1 MTSNTEFE
9 YDLGVVGLGY
19 VGLPLAVESSNQGL
33 KVIGYDINPERV
45 EMINNGISPIEDILN
60 DELSNAL
67 NNFHSTLDSELL
79 SKCQNIVISV
89 PTPLTDYQPDLSFV
103 INAAKTVGENL
114 VKNQVIILESTTY
127 PGTTIEVLIPNLE
140 NTSKLKAGED
150 FFVGYSPERIDPG
163 NKVWKFKNT
172 PKVVSGINDIST
184 EKIQSFYESIIDN
197 TVLVKGTKE
206 AEMVKLLEN
215 TYRHVNI
222 ALINE
227 LAMLC
232 KMLDIDIWEVVNA
245 AKTKPFGFESF
256 KPGPGVGGHCIP
268 VDPEYLSFK
277 TRQIG
282 KPVRFV
288 ELAQEINN
296 SMPAYV
302 VGQISEILNKNGK
315 ILNNSK
321 ILLMGVAYKN
331 DISDMRE
338 SPAIDITELLL
349 EKKVDVS
356 YFDPFVKE
364 FSVFGKEI
372 NKEDEINSFDN
383 YDMLLVLTPHSNFS
397 DIDFSKIKTIIF
409 SIKGFFGPLSNTKR
423 VKTRIL
429 YPYTSSFPN
438 EDSGS
443 VEY

>member
-1 MTSNTEFE
+1 MVKHPKEYLRILMTTNSEFE

-19 VGLPLAVESSNQGL
+19 VGLPLAVEASIQGL
-33 KVIGYDINPERV
+33 SVIGYDINSERV
-45 EMINNGISPIEDILN
+45 EMINNGISPIEDISN

-67 NNFHSTLDSELL
+67 EKFFSTLDGKLL

-89 PTPLTDYQPDLSFV
+89 PTPLTDYQPDLSYV
-103 INAAKTVGENL
+103 ISAAKTVGNNL
-114 VKNQVIILESTTY
+114 VKNQVVILESTTY

-140 NTSKLKAGED
+140 STSKLKAGED

-172 PKVVSGINDIST
+172 PKVISGINDIST
-184 EKIQSFYESIIDN
+184 DKIQSFYESIIET

-315 ILNNSK
+315 LLNNSK
-321 ILLMGVAYKN
+321 ILLMGVAYKK

-338 SPAIDITELLL
+338 SPAIDVTELLL

-397 DIDFSKIKTIIF
+397 DIDFSKLKTIIF
-409 SIKGFFGPLSNTKR
+409 DTTGSDFIQSTE
-423 VKTRIL
+423 RI
-429 YPYTSSFPN
+429 
-438 EDSGS
+438 
-443 VEY
+443 

>member
-1 MTSNTEFE
+1 MTTNSEFE

-19 VGLPLAVESSNQGL
+19 VGLPLAVEASIQGL
-33 KVIGYDINPERV
+33 SVIGYDINSERV
-45 EMINNGISPIEDILN
+45 EMINNGISPIEDISN

-67 NNFHSTLDSELL
+67 EKFFSTLDSKLL

-89 PTPLTDYQPDLSFV
+89 PTPLTDYQPDLSYV
-103 INAAKTVGENL
+103 ISAAKTVGNNL
-114 VKNQVIILESTTY
+114 VKNQVVILESTTY

-140 NTSKLKAGED
+140 STSKLKAGED

-172 PKVVSGINDIST
+172 PKVISGINDIST
-184 EKIQSFYESIIDN
+184 DKIQSFYESIIET

-331 DISDMRE
+331 DI
-338 SPAIDITELLL
+338 
-349 EKKVDVS
+349 K
-356 YFDPFVKE
+356 
-364 FSVFGKEI
+364 
-372 NKEDEINSFDN
+372 
-383 YDMLLVLTPHSNFS
+383 
-397 DIDFSKIKTIIF
+397 
-409 SIKGFFGPLSNTKR
+409 
-423 VKTRIL
+423 
-429 YPYTSSFPN
+429 
-438 EDSGS
+438 
-443 VEY
+443 

>member
-1 MTSNTEFE
+1 MASNTEFE

-19 VGLPLAVESSNQGL
+19 VGLPLAVESSKQGL

-45 EMINNGISPIEDILN
+45 EMVNNGISPIEDILN

-103 INAAKTVGENL
+103 ISAAKTVGENL

-150 FFVGYSPERIDPG
+150 FYVGYSPERIDPG
-163 NKVWKFKNT
+163 NKVWKFRNT

-184 EKIQSFYESIIDN
+184 EKIQSFYESIIEN
-197 TVLVKGTKE
+197 IVLVKGTKE

-277 TRQIG
+277 TRQVG

-372 NKEDEINSFDN
+372 NKEDEINSFNN
-383 YDMLLVLTPHSNFS
+383 YDMLLVLTPHSTFS
-397 DIDFSKIKTIIF
+397 DIDFTKIKTIIF
-409 SIKGFFGPLSNTKR
+409 DT
-423 VKTRIL
+423 T
-429 YPYTSSFPN
+429 
-438 EDSGS
+438 GS
-443 VEY
+443 DFIQSTERL

>member
-1 MTSNTEFE
+1 MVSNTEFK

-19 VGLPLAVESSNQGL
+19 VGLPLAVEAASSSL
-33 KVIGYDINPERV
+33 KVIGFDINSERV
-45 EMINNGISPIEDILN
+45 EMINNGHSPIEDISN
-60 DELSNAL
+60 EELSQSL
-67 NNFHSTLDSELL
+67 QNFHSTIDSKDL
-79 SKCQNIVISV
+79 SQCRNIVISV
-89 PTPLTDYQPDLSFV
+89 PTPLTDYQPDLSYV

-114 VKNQVIILESTTY
+114 VKNQVVILESTTY
-127 PGTTIEVLIPNLE
+127 PGTTVEVLIPNLE
-140 NTSKLKAGED
+140 KMSGLKAGED

-163 NKVWKFKNT
+163 NEVWKFKNT
-172 PKVVSGINDIST
+172 PKVISGINNVST
-184 EKIQSFYESIIDN
+184 EKIQSFYESIIDE

-227 LAMLC
+227 LAILC

-296 SMPAYV
+296 SMPLYV
-302 VGQISEILNKNGK
+302 VNQVNEILNKNK
-315 ILNNSK
+315 IILNSSK
-321 ILLMGVAYKN
+321 ILLMGVAYKK

-338 SPAIDITELLL
+338 SPAIDIAELLL
-349 EKKVDVS
+349 DKDVDISYYDPYVEEFKVS
-356 YFDPFVKE
+356 
-364 FSVFGKEI
+364 GHII
-372 NKEDEINSFDN
+372 NREVNTNLFED
-383 YDMLLVLTPHSNFS
+383 YDMLLVLTPHSNFAQL
-397 DIDFSKIKTIIF
+397 DFNNLKTIIF
-409 SIKGFFGPLSNTKR
+409 DTTGSDFINSTE
-423 VKTRIL
+423 RI
-429 YPYTSSFPN
+429 
-438 EDSGS
+438 
-443 VEY
+443 

>member
-1 MTSNTEFE
+1 MVKPPIGYLTILMKNNTEFE

-19 VGLPLAVESSNQGL
+19 VGLPLAVESSKQGL
-33 KVIGYDINPERV
+33 KVIGYDINSERV
-45 EMINNGISPIEDILN
+45 EMINNGISPIEDISN

-67 NNFHSTLDSELL
+67 NNFQSTSESELL

-184 EKIQSFYESIIDN
+184 EKIQSFYESIIEN
-197 TVLVKGTKE
+197 IVLVKGTKE

-321 ILLMGVAYKN
+321 ILLMGVAYKK

-364 FSVFGKEI
+364 FSVFGKAI

-397 DIDFSKIKTIIF
+397 EIDFSKIKTIIF
-409 SIKGFFGPLSNTKR
+409 DT
-423 VKTRIL
+423 T
-429 YPYTSSFPN
+429 
-438 EDSGS
+438 GS
-443 VEY
+443 DFIQSTERL

>member
-1 MTSNTEFE
+1 MVSNTEFK

-19 VGLPLAVESSNQGL
+19 VGLPLAVEAATSSL
-33 KVIGYDINPERV
+33 KVLGFDINSERV
-45 EMINNGISPIEDILN
+45 EMINNGHSPIEDISN
-60 DELSNAL
+60 EELSQSL
-67 NNFHSTLDSELL
+67 KNFHSTTESKEL
-79 SKCQNIVISV
+79 SQCRNIVISV
-89 PTPLTDYQPDLSFV
+89 PTPLTDYQPDLSYV

-114 VKNQVIILESTTY
+114 VKNQVVILESTTY
-127 PGTTIEVLIPNLE
+127 PGTTVEVLIPNLE
-140 NTSKLKAGED
+140 KMSGLKAGED

-163 NKVWKFKNT
+163 NEVWKFKNT
-172 PKVVSGINDIST
+172 PKVISGINNVST
-184 EKIQSFYESIIDN
+184 EKIQSFYESIIDE

-296 SMPAYV
+296 SMPLYV
-302 VGQISEILNKNGK
+302 VNQVNEILNKNK
-315 ILNNSK
+315 IILNSSK
-321 ILLMGVAYKN
+321 ILLMGVAYKK

-338 SPAIDITELLL
+338 SPAIDIAELLL
-349 EKKVDVS
+349 DKEVDISYYDPYVEEFKVSGHIIDREV
-356 YFDPFVKE
+356 DT
-364 FSVFGKEI
+364 
-372 NKEDEINSFDN
+372 NSFED
-383 YDMLLVLTPHSNFS
+383 YDMLLVLTPHSNFAQL
-397 DIDFSKIKTIIF
+397 DFNNLKTIIF
-409 SIKGFFGPLSNTKR
+409 DTTGSDFIKSTE
-423 VKTRIL
+423 RI
-429 YPYTSSFPN
+429 
-438 EDSGS
+438 
-443 VEY
+443 

>member
-1 MTSNTEFE
+1 MVIHLREFLRILMVIDTQFK

-19 VGLPLAVESSNQGL
+19 VGLPLAVEAAISSLN
-33 KVIGYDINPERV
+33 VIGFDINSERV
-45 EMINNGISPIEDILN
+45 EMINNGHSPIEDISN
-60 DELSNAL
+60 EELSQSL
-67 NNFHSTLDSELL
+67 QNFHSTTESKELSE
-79 SKCQNIVISV
+79 CRNIVISV
-89 PTPLTDYQPDLSFV
+89 PTPLTDYQPDLSYV
-103 INAAKTVGENL
+103 VNAAKTVGENL
-114 VKNQVIILESTTY
+114 VKNQVVILESTTY

-140 NTSKLKAGED
+140 KMSGLKAGED
-150 FFVGYSPERIDPG
+150 FYVGYSPERIDPG
-163 NKVWKFKNT
+163 NEVWKFKNT
-172 PKVVSGINDIST
+172 PKVISGINNVST
-184 EKIQSFYESIIDN
+184 EKIRSFYELIIDE

-227 LAMLC
+227 LAILC

-296 SMPAYV
+296 SMPLYV
-302 VGQISEILNKNGK
+302 VNQVNEILNKNK
-315 ILNNSK
+315 IILNSSK
-321 ILLMGVAYKN
+321 ILLMGVAYKK

-338 SPAIDITELLL
+338 SPAIDIAELLL
-349 EKKVDVS
+349 DKDVDISYYDPYVEEFKVS
-356 YFDPFVKE
+356 
-364 FSVFGKEI
+364 GHTI
-372 NKEDEINSFDN
+372 NREVNTNSFED
-383 YDMLLVLTPHSNFS
+383 YDMLLVLTPHSNFAQL
-397 DIDFSKIKTIIF
+397 DFDNLKNIIF
-409 SIKGFFGPLSNTKR
+409 DTTGSDFINSTE
-423 VKTRIL
+423 RI
-429 YPYTSSFPN
+429 
-438 EDSGS
+438 
-443 VEY
+443 

>member
-1 MTSNTEFE
+1 MISNTEFE

-19 VGLPLAVESSNQGL
+19 VGLPLAVEASKQGL

-45 EMINNGISPIEDILN
+45 EMVNNGISPIEDISN
-60 DELSNAL
+60 DELSYSL
-67 NNFHSTLDSELL
+67 NNFHSTLDSKLL
-79 SKCQNIVISV
+79 SKCKNIVISV

-163 NKVWKFKNT
+163 NKVWKFRNT
-172 PKVVSGINDIST
+172 PKVISGINEIST
-184 EKIQSFYESIIDN
+184 EKIQSFYKSIIEN

-321 ILLMGVAYKN
+321 ILLMGVAYKK

-364 FSVFGKEI
+364 FSVLGKAI
-372 NKEDEINSFDN
+372 NKENEINSFDN

-397 DIDFSKIKTIIF
+397 DIDFSKIKTTIF
-409 SIKGFFGPLSNTKR
+409 DT
-423 VKTRIL
+423 T
-429 YPYTSSFPN
+429 
-438 EDSGS
+438 GS
-443 VEY
+443 DFIQSTERL

>member
-1 MTSNTEFE
+1 MVNNTEFI

-19 VGLPLAVESSNQGL
+19 VGLPLAVEASNCGL
-33 KVIGYDINPERV
+33 KVLGYDINPERV
-45 EMINNGISPIEDILN
+45 QLISDGNSPIEDISNEELSKSQQN
-60 DELSNAL
+60 FHATTESKELSNC
-67 NNFHSTLDSELL
+67 
-79 SKCQNIVISV
+79 KNIVISV
-89 PTPLTDYQPDLSFV
+89 PTPLTDYQPDLSYV

-114 VKNQVIILESTTY
+114 VKNQVVILESTTY

-140 NTSKLKAGED
+140 NISGMKAGDD

-163 NKVWKFKNT
+163 NEVWKFKNT
-172 PKVVSGINDIST
+172 PKVISGINDIST
-184 EKIQSFYESIIDN
+184 QKIQSFYESIIDE
-197 TVLVKGTKE
+197 TVMVKGTKE

-296 SMPAYV
+296 SMPLYV
-302 VGQISEILNKNGK
+302 VNQVSEILNKNK
-315 ILNNSK
+315 MILNNSK
-321 ILLMGVAYKN
+321 ILLMGVAYKK

-338 SPAIDITELLL
+338 SPAIDIAELLL
-349 EKKVDVS
+349 DKNVEVS
-356 YFDPFVKE
+356 YYDPYVEE
-364 FSVFGKEI
+364 FQVSD
-372 NKEDEINSFDN
+372 NKVNREVDTNSFEE
-383 YDMLLVLTPHSNFS
+383 YDMLLVLTAHSNFAQL
-397 DIDFSKIKTIIF
+397 DFNNLKTIIF
-409 SIKGFFGPLSNTKR
+409 DTTGSDFIKSTE
-423 VKTRIL
+423 RI
-429 YPYTSSFPN
+429 
-438 EDSGS
+438 
-443 VEY
+443 

>member
-1 MTSNTEFE
+1 MS
-9 YDLGVVGLGY
+9 
-19 VGLPLAVESSNQGL
+19 
-33 KVIGYDINPERV
+33 
-45 EMINNGISPIEDILN
+45 
-60 DELSNAL
+60 
-67 NNFHSTLDSELL
+67 LL
-79 SKCQNIVISV
+79 
-89 PTPLTDYQPDLSFV
+89 LT
-103 INAAKTVGENL
+103 
-114 VKNQVIILESTTY
+114 

-172 PKVVSGINDIST
+172 PKVISGINDIST
-184 EKIQSFYESIIDN
+184 EKIQSFYESIIEN
-197 TVLVKGTKE
+197 IVLVKGTKE

-338 SPAIDITELLL
+338 SPAIDVTELLL
-349 EKKVDVS
+349 QKKVDVS

-383 YDMLLVLTPHSNFS
+383 YDMLLVLTPHSTFS
-397 DIDFSKIKTIIF
+397 DIDFTKIKTIIF
-409 SIKGFFGPLSNTKR
+409 DTTGSDFIQSTERLYHINSIRHTA
-423 VKTRIL
+423 
-429 YPYTSSFPN
+429 
-438 EDSGS
+438 
-443 VEY
+443 

>member
-1 MTSNTEFE
+1 MVSNTEFK

-19 VGLPLAVESSNQGL
+19 VGLPLAVEAATSSL
-33 KVIGYDINPERV
+33 KVIGFDINSERV
-45 EMINNGISPIEDILN
+45 EMINNGHSPIEDISN
-60 DELSNAL
+60 DELSQSL
-67 NNFHSTLDSELL
+67 QNFHSTIDSEEL
-79 SKCQNIVISV
+79 SQCRNIVISV
-89 PTPLTDYQPDLSFV
+89 PTPLTDYQPDLSYV

-114 VKNQVIILESTTY
+114 VKNQVVILESTTY
-127 PGTTIEVLIPNLE
+127 PGTTVEVLIPNLE
-140 NTSKLKAGED
+140 KMSGLKAGED

-163 NKVWKFKNT
+163 NEVWKFKNT
-172 PKVVSGINDIST
+172 PKVISGINNVST
-184 EKIQSFYESIIDN
+184 EKIQSFYESIIDE

-227 LAMLC
+227 LAILC

-296 SMPAYV
+296 SMPLYV
-302 VGQISEILNKNGK
+302 VNQVNEILNKNK
-315 ILNNSK
+315 IILNSSK
-321 ILLMGVAYKN
+321 ILLMGVAYKK

-338 SPAIDITELLL
+338 SPAIDIAELLL
-349 EKKVDVS
+349 DKDVDISYYDPYVEEFKVS
-356 YFDPFVKE
+356 GHIINREFDT
-364 FSVFGKEI
+364 
-372 NKEDEINSFDN
+372 NSFED
-383 YDMLLVLTPHSNFS
+383 YDMLLVLTPHSNFAQL
-397 DIDFSKIKTIIF
+397 DFNNLKTIIF
-409 SIKGFFGPLSNTKR
+409 DTTGSDFINSTE
-423 VKTRIL
+423 RI
-429 YPYTSSFPN
+429 
-438 EDSGS
+438 
-443 VEY
+443 

>member
-1 MTSNTEFE
+1 MEIHLRGFLRISLENKEDFEFE
-9 YDLGVVGLGY
+9 LGVVGLGY
-19 VGLPLAVESSNQGL
+19 VGLPLAVETANNNL
-33 KVIGYDINPERV
+33 NVIGYDINSERV
-45 EMINNGISPIEDILN
+45 ENINKGKSPIEDISDN
-60 DELSNAL
+60 ELSKSL
-67 NNFHSTLDSELL
+67 KYFQSTTDSQKL
-79 SKCQNIVISV
+79 SKCKVIVISV
-89 PTPLTDYQPDLSFV
+89 PTPLTDYQPDLSYV
-103 INAAKTVGENL
+103 VNAAKTVGENL
-114 VKNQVIILESTTY
+114 VKNQVVILESTTY
-127 PGTTIEVLIPNLE
+127 PGTTVEVLIPNLE
-140 NTSKLKAGED
+140 SKSGLKAGED

-163 NKVWKFKNT
+163 NEVWKFKNT
-172 PKVVSGINDIST
+172 PKVISGINDIST
-184 EKIQSFYESIIDN
+184 KKVQSFYDSIIDN
-197 TVLVKGTKE
+197 TVLVNGTKE

-296 SMPAYV
+296 SMPSYV
-302 VGQISEILNKNGK
+302 VKQVNEILNNNKK

-321 ILLMGVAYKN
+321 ILLMGVAYKK

-338 SPAIDITELLL
+338 SPAIDIAELLL
-349 EKKVDVS
+349 DKNVDLSYYDPHVEDFKVS
-356 YFDPFVKE
+356 NT
-364 FSVFGKEI
+364 SI
-372 NKEDEINSFDN
+372 NKETSSESFDN
-383 YDMLLVLTPHSNFS
+383 YDMILVLTPHS
-397 DIDFSKIKTIIF
+397 DFMSLEFDKLKTIIF
-409 SIKGFFGPLSNTKR
+409 DTTGSDFIDSTE
-423 VKTRIL
+423 RI
-429 YPYTSSFPN
+429 
-438 EDSGS
+438 
-443 VEY
+443 

>member
-1 MTSNTEFE
+1 MVSNTEFK

-19 VGLPLAVESSNQGL
+19 VGLPLAVEAATSSL
-33 KVIGYDINPERV
+33 KVIGFDINSERV
-45 EMINNGISPIEDILN
+45 EMINNGHSPIEDISN
-60 DELSNAL
+60 EELSQSL
-67 NNFHSTLDSELL
+67 QNFHSTIDSKDL
-79 SKCQNIVISV
+79 SQCRNIVISV
-89 PTPLTDYQPDLSFV
+89 PTPLTDYQPDLSYV

-114 VKNQVIILESTTY
+114 VKNQVVILESTTY
-127 PGTTIEVLIPNLE
+127 PGTTVEVLIPNLE
-140 NTSKLKAGED
+140 KMSRLKAGED

-163 NKVWKFKNT
+163 NEVWKFKNT
-172 PKVVSGINDIST
+172 PKVISGINNVST
-184 EKIQSFYESIIDN
+184 EKIQSFYESIIDE

-227 LAMLC
+227 LAILC

-296 SMPAYV
+296 SMPLYV
-302 VGQISEILNKNGK
+302 VNQVNEILNKNK
-315 ILNNSK
+315 IILNSSK
-321 ILLMGVAYKN
+321 ILLMGVAYKK

-338 SPAIDITELLL
+338 SPAIDIAELLL
-349 EKKVDVS
+349 DKDVDISYYDPYVEEFRVS
-356 YFDPFVKE
+356 
-364 FSVFGKEI
+364 GHII
-372 NKEDEINSFDN
+372 NREVDTNSFED
-383 YDMLLVLTPHSNFS
+383 YDMLLVLTPHSNFAQL
-397 DIDFSKIKTIIF
+397 DFNNLKTIIF
-409 SIKGFFGPLSNTKR
+409 DTTGSDFINSTE
-423 VKTRIL
+423 RI
-429 YPYTSSFPN
+429 
-438 EDSGS
+438 
-443 VEY
+443 

>member
-19 VGLPLAVESSNQGL
+19 VGLPLAVESSKQGL

-45 EMINNGISPIEDILN
+45 EMVNNGISPIEDILN

-103 INAAKTVGENL
+103 ISAAKTVGENL

-140 NTSKLKAGED
+140 KTSKLKAGED

-184 EKIQSFYESIIDN
+184 EKIQSFYESIIEN
-197 TVLVKGTKE
+197 IVLVKGTKE

-364 FSVFGKEI
+364 FSVLGKTI
-372 NKEDEINSFDN
+372 NKEDEINLFDN

-409 SIKGFFGPLSNTKR
+409 DT
-423 VKTRIL
+423 T
-429 YPYTSSFPN
+429 
-438 EDSGS
+438 GS
-443 VEY
+443 DFIQSTERL

>member
-1 MTSNTEFE
+1 MVKHLKEYLRILVKSNSEFE

-19 VGLPLAVESSNQGL
+19 VGLPLAVEASIQGL
-33 KVIGYDINPERV
+33 SVIGYDINSERV
-45 EMINNGISPIEDILN
+45 EMINNGISPIEDISN

-67 NNFHSTLDSELL
+67 EKFFSTLDGKLL

-89 PTPLTDYQPDLSFV
+89 PTPLTDYQPDLSYV
-103 INAAKTVGENL
+103 ISAAKTVGNNL
-114 VKNQVIILESTTY
+114 VKNQVVILESTTY

-140 NTSKLKAGED
+140 STSKLKAGED

-172 PKVVSGINDIST
+172 PKVISGINDIST
-184 EKIQSFYESIIDN
+184 DKIQSFYESIIET

-315 ILNNSK
+315 LLNNSK
-321 ILLMGVAYKN
+321 ILLMGVAYKK

-338 SPAIDITELLL
+338 SPAIDVTELLL

-356 YFDPFVKE
+356 YFDPFVNE

-397 DIDFSKIKTIIF
+397 DIDFSKLKTIIF
-409 SIKGFFGPLSNTKR
+409 DTTGSDFIQSTE
-423 VKTRIL
+423 RI
-429 YPYTSSFPN
+429 
-438 EDSGS
+438 
-443 VEY
+443 

>member
-1 MTSNTEFE
+1 MTTNSEFE

-19 VGLPLAVESSNQGL
+19 VGLPLAVEASIQGL
-33 KVIGYDINPERV
+33 SVIGYDINSERV
-45 EMINNGISPIEDILN
+45 EMINNGISPIEDISN

-67 NNFHSTLDSELL
+67 EKFFSTLDGKLL

-89 PTPLTDYQPDLSFV
+89 PTPLTDYQPDLSYV
-103 INAAKTVGENL
+103 ISAAKTVGNNL
-114 VKNQVIILESTTY
+114 VKNQVVILESTTY

-140 NTSKLKAGED
+140 STSKLKAGED

-172 PKVVSGINDIST
+172 PKVISGINDIST
-184 EKIQSFYESIIDN
+184 DKIQSFYESIIET

-315 ILNNSK
+315 LLNNSK
-321 ILLMGVAYKN
+321 ILLMGVAYKK

-338 SPAIDITELLL
+338 SPAIDVTELLL

-356 YFDPFVKE
+356 YFDPFVEE

-397 DIDFSKIKTIIF
+397 DIDFSKLKTIIF
-409 SIKGFFGPLSNTKR
+409 DTTGSDFIQSTE
-423 VKTRIL
+423 RI
-429 YPYTSSFPN
+429 
-438 EDSGS
+438 
-443 VEY
+443 

>member
-1 MTSNTEFE
+1 MVNNKEFI

-19 VGLPLAVESSNQGL
+19 VGLPLAVEAANSGL
-33 KVIGYDINPERV
+33 KVLGYDINPERV
-45 EMINNGISPIEDILN
+45 QLISDGNSPIEDISNEELSKSQQN
-60 DELSNAL
+60 FHATTESKELSNC
-67 NNFHSTLDSELL
+67 
-79 SKCQNIVISV
+79 KNIVISV
-89 PTPLTDYQPDLSFV
+89 PTPLTDYQPDLSYV

-114 VKNQVIILESTTY
+114 VKNQVVILESTTY
-127 PGTTIEVLIPNLE
+127 PGTTTEVLIPNLE
-140 NTSKLKAGED
+140 NISGMKAGDD

-163 NKVWKFKNT
+163 NEVWKFKNT
-172 PKVVSGINDIST
+172 PKVISGINDIST
-184 EKIQSFYESIIDN
+184 QKIQSFYESIIDE

-296 SMPAYV
+296 SMPLYV
-302 VGQISEILNKNGK
+302 VNRVSEILNKNK
-315 ILNNSK
+315 IILNNSK
-321 ILLMGVAYKN
+321 ILLMGVAYKKN
-331 DISDMRE
+331 ISDMRE
-338 SPAIDITELLL
+338 SPAIDIAELLL
-349 EKKVDVS
+349 DKDVDVS
-356 YFDPFVKE
+356 YYDPYVEE
-364 FSVFGKEI
+364 FQVSDHKVNREL
-372 NKEDEINSFDN
+372 DTNSFED
-383 YDMLLVLTPHSNFS
+383 YDMLLVLTAHSNFAQL
-397 DIDFSKIKTIIF
+397 DFNNLKTIIF
-409 SIKGFFGPLSNTKR
+409 DTTGSDFIKSTE
-423 VKTRIL
+423 RI
-429 YPYTSSFPN
+429 
-438 EDSGS
+438 
-443 VEY
+443 

>member
-1 MTSNTEFE
+1 MTNNTEFE

-19 VGLPLAVESSNQGL
+19 VGLPLAVESSKQGL
-33 KVIGYDINPERV
+33 EVIGYDINPERV
-45 EMINNGISPIEDILN
+45 ENINNGISPIEDISN

-67 NNFHSTLDSELL
+67 DNFHSTLDSALL

-140 NTSKLKAGED
+140 NTSKLKAGQD

-184 EKIQSFYESIIDN
+184 EKIQSFYESIIEN
-197 TVLVKGTKE
+197 IVLVKGTKE

-227 LAMLC
+227 LAILC
-232 KMLDIDIWEVVNA
+232 KLLDIDIWEVVNA

-315 ILNNSK
+315 ILNDSK

-338 SPAIDITELLL
+338 SPAIDIAELLL

-364 FSVFGKEI
+364 FSVSGNEI
-372 NKEDEINSFDN
+372 NKEDEINSFDS
-383 YDMLLVLTPHSNFS
+383 YDMLLVLTPHSKFS

-409 SIKGFFGPLSNTKR
+409 DT
-423 VKTRIL
+423 T
-429 YPYTSSFPN
+429 
-438 EDSGS
+438 GS
-443 VEY
+443 DFIQSTERL

>member
-1 MTSNTEFE
+1 MTSNSEFE

-19 VGLPLAVESSNQGL
+19 VGLPLAVEASIQGL
-33 KVIGYDINPERV
+33 SVIGYDINSERV
-45 EMINNGISPIEDILN
+45 EMINNGISPIEDISN

-67 NNFHSTLDSELL
+67 EKFFSTLDSKLL

-89 PTPLTDYQPDLSFV
+89 PTPLTDYQPDLSYV
-103 INAAKTVGENL
+103 ISAAKTVGNNL
-114 VKNQVIILESTTY
+114 VKNQVVILESTTY

-140 NTSKLKAGED
+140 STSKLKAGED

-172 PKVVSGINDIST
+172 PKVISGINDIST
-184 EKIQSFYESIIDN
+184 DKIQSFYESIIET

-302 VGQISEILNKNGK
+302 VGQISDILNKNGK
-315 ILNNSK
+315 LLNNSK
-321 ILLMGVAYKN
+321 ILLMGVAYKK

-338 SPAIDITELLL
+338 SPAIDVTELLL
-349 EKKVDVS
+349 EKKADVS

-397 DIDFSKIKTIIF
+397 DIDFSKLKTIIF
-409 SIKGFFGPLSNTKR
+409 DTTGSDFIQSTE
-423 VKTRIL
+423 RI
-429 YPYTSSFPN
+429 
-438 EDSGS
+438 
-443 VEY
+443 

>member
-1 MTSNTEFE
+1 MVNNTEFI

-19 VGLPLAVESSNQGL
+19 VGLPLAVEAANCEL
-33 KVIGYDINPERV
+33 NVLGYDINPERV
-45 EMINNGISPIEDILN
+45 QLISDGNSPIEDISNEELSKSQQN
-60 DELSNAL
+60 FHATTESKELSNC
-67 NNFHSTLDSELL
+67 
-79 SKCQNIVISV
+79 KNIVISV
-89 PTPLTDYQPDLSFV
+89 PTPLTDYQPDLSYV

-114 VKNQVIILESTTY
+114 VKNQVVILESTTY

-140 NTSKLKAGED
+140 NISGMKAGDD

-163 NKVWKFKNT
+163 NEVWKFKNT
-172 PKVVSGINDIST
+172 PKVISGINDIST
-184 EKIQSFYESIIDN
+184 QKIKSFYESIIDK

-296 SMPAYV
+296 SMPLYV
-302 VGQISEILNKNGK
+302 VNQVSEILNKNK
-315 ILNNSK
+315 MILNNSK
-321 ILLMGVAYKN
+321 ILLMGVAYKK

-338 SPAIDITELLL
+338 SPAMDIAELLL
-349 EKKVDVS
+349 DKDVEVSYYDPYVEEFQVSDKKVNREVDT
-356 YFDPFVKE
+356 
-364 FSVFGKEI
+364 
-372 NKEDEINSFDN
+372 NSFEE
-383 YDMLLVLTPHSNFS
+383 YDMLLVLTAHSNFAQL
-397 DIDFSKIKTIIF
+397 DFNNLKTIIF
-409 SIKGFFGPLSNTKR
+409 DTTGSDFINSTE
-423 VKTRIL
+423 RI
-429 YPYTSSFPN
+429 
-438 EDSGS
+438 
-443 VEY
+443 

>member
-1 MTSNTEFE
+1 MVNNTEFI

-19 VGLPLAVESSNQGL
+19 VGLPLAVEASNCGL
-33 KVIGYDINPERV
+33 KVLGYDINPERV
-45 EMINNGISPIEDILN
+45 QLISDGNSPIEDISNEELSKSQQN
-60 DELSNAL
+60 FHATTESKELSNC
-67 NNFHSTLDSELL
+67 
-79 SKCQNIVISV
+79 KNIVISV
-89 PTPLTDYQPDLSFV
+89 PTPLTDYQPDLSYV

-114 VKNQVIILESTTY
+114 VKNQVVILESTTY

-140 NTSKLKAGED
+140 NISGMKAGDD

-163 NKVWKFKNT
+163 NEVWKFKNT
-172 PKVVSGINDIST
+172 PKVISGINDIST
-184 EKIQSFYESIIDN
+184 QKIQSFYESIIDK

-296 SMPAYV
+296 SMPLYV
-302 VGQISEILNKNGK
+302 VNQVSEILNKNK
-315 ILNNSK
+315 MILNNSK
-321 ILLMGVAYKN
+321 ILLMGVAYKK

-338 SPAIDITELLL
+338 SPAIDIAELLL
-349 EKKVDVS
+349 DKDVEVS
-356 YFDPFVKE
+356 YYDPYVEE
-364 FSVFGKEI
+364 FQISD
-372 NKEDEINSFDN
+372 NKVNREVDTNSFEE
-383 YDMLLVLTPHSNFS
+383 YDMLLVLTAHSNFAQL
-397 DIDFSKIKTIIF
+397 DFNNLKTIIF
-409 SIKGFFGPLSNTKR
+409 DTTGSDFIKSTE
-423 VKTRIL
+423 RI
-429 YPYTSSFPN
+429 
-438 EDSGS
+438 
-443 VEY
+443 

>member
-1 MTSNTEFE
+1 MASNTEFE

-33 KVIGYDINPERV
+33 KVVGYDINPERV

-60 DELSNAL
+60 DELSNSL
-67 NNFHSTLDSELL
+67 DNFHSTLDSELL

-89 PTPLTDYQPDLSFV
+89 PTPLTDYQPDLSYV
-103 INAAKTVGENL
+103 IYAAKTVGENL
-114 VKNQVIILESTTY
+114 GKNQVIILESTTY

-163 NKVWKFKNT
+163 NKVWKFRNT

-184 EKIQSFYESIIDN
+184 EKIQSFYESIIEN
-197 TVLVKGTKE
+197 IVLVKGTKE

-364 FSVFGKEI
+364 FSVSGNEI
-372 NKEDEINSFDN
+372 NKEDETNSFDS

-397 DIDFSKIKTIIF
+397 DIDFTKIKTIIF
-409 SIKGFFGPLSNTKR
+409 DT
-423 VKTRIL
+423 T
-429 YPYTSSFPN
+429 
-438 EDSGS
+438 GS
-443 VEY
+443 DFIQSTERL

>member
-1 MTSNTEFE
+1 MVNNTEFI

-19 VGLPLAVESSNQGL
+19 VGLPLAVEAANCGL
-33 KVIGYDINPERV
+33 KVLGYDINPERV
-45 EMINNGISPIEDILN
+45 QLISDGHSPIEDISN
-60 DELSNAL
+60 EELSKSQQ
-67 NNFHSTLDSELL
+67 NFQATTESKKL
-79 SKCQNIVISV
+79 SNCKNIVISV
-89 PTPLTDYQPDLSFV
+89 PTPLTDYQPDLSYV

-114 VKNQVIILESTTY
+114 VKNQVVILESTTY
-127 PGTTIEVLIPNLE
+127 PGTTTEVLIPNLE
-140 NTSKLKAGED
+140 NISGMKAGDD

-163 NKVWKFKNT
+163 NEVWKFKNT
-172 PKVVSGINDIST
+172 PKVISGINDIST
-184 EKIQSFYESIIDN
+184 KKIQSFYESIIDK

-296 SMPAYV
+296 SMPLYV
-302 VGQISEILNKNGK
+302 VNQVNEILNKNK
-315 ILNNSK
+315 IILNSSK
-321 ILLMGVAYKN
+321 ILLMGVAYKK

-338 SPAIDITELLL
+338 SPAIDIAELLL
-349 EKKVDVS
+349 DKDVDISYYDPYVEEFKVS
-356 YFDPFVKE
+356 
-364 FSVFGKEI
+364 GHII
-372 NKEDEINSFDN
+372 NREVDTNSFED
-383 YDMLLVLTPHSNFS
+383 YDMLLVLTPHSNFAQL
-397 DIDFSKIKTIIF
+397 DFNNLKTIIF
-409 SIKGFFGPLSNTKR
+409 DTTGSDFINSTE
-423 VKTRIL
+423 RI
-429 YPYTSSFPN
+429 
-438 EDSGS
+438 
-443 VEY
+443 

>member
-1 MTSNTEFE
+1 MISNTEFE

-19 VGLPLAVESSNQGL
+19 VGLPLAVEASKQGL
-33 KVIGYDINPERV
+33 KVIGYDINAERV
-45 EMINNGISPIEDILN
+45 EMVNNGISPIEDISN
-60 DELSNAL
+60 DELSYSL
-67 NNFHSTLDSELL
+67 NNFHSTLDSKLL
-79 SKCQNIVISV
+79 SKCKNIVISV

-184 EKIQSFYESIIDN
+184 EKIQSFYESIIEN
-197 TVLVKGTKE
+197 IVLVKGTKE

-321 ILLMGVAYKN
+321 ILLMGVAYKK

-364 FSVFGKEI
+364 FSVLGKAI
-372 NKEDEINSFDN
+372 NKENEINSFDN

-397 DIDFSKIKTIIF
+397 DIDFSKIKTTIF
-409 SIKGFFGPLSNTKR
+409 DT
-423 VKTRIL
+423 T
-429 YPYTSSFPN
+429 
-438 EDSGS
+438 GS
-443 VEY
+443 DFIQSTERL

>member
-1 MTSNTEFE
+1 MTSNSEFE

-19 VGLPLAVESSNQGL
+19 VGLPLAVEASIQGL
-33 KVIGYDINPERV
+33 SVIGYDINSERV
-45 EMINNGISPIEDILN
+45 EMINNGISPIEDISN

-67 NNFHSTLDSELL
+67 EKFFSTLDSKLL

-89 PTPLTDYQPDLSFV
+89 PTPLTDYQPDLSYV
-103 INAAKTVGENL
+103 ISAAKTVGNNL
-114 VKNQVIILESTTY
+114 VKNQVVILESTTY

-140 NTSKLKAGED
+140 STSKLKAGED

-172 PKVVSGINDIST
+172 PKVISGINDIST
-184 EKIQSFYESIIDN
+184 DKIQSFYESIIET

-315 ILNNSK
+315 LLNNSK
-321 ILLMGVAYKN
+321 ILLMGVAYKK

-338 SPAIDITELLL
+338 SPAIDVTELLL

-364 FSVFGKEI
+364 FSVFDKKI

-383 YDMLLVLTPHSNFS
+383 YDMLIVLTPHSNFS
-397 DIDFSKIKTIIF
+397 DIDFSKLKTIIF
-409 SIKGFFGPLSNTKR
+409 DTTGSDFIESTE
-423 VKTRIL
+423 RI
-429 YPYTSSFPN
+429 
-438 EDSGS
+438 
-443 VEY
+443 

>member
-1 MTSNTEFE
+1 MTSNAEFE

-19 VGLPLAVESSNQGL
+19 VGLPLAVESSKQGL

-60 DELSNAL
+60 DELSDVL
-67 NNFHSTLDSELL
+67 NNFHSTLDGKLL

-114 VKNQVIILESTTY
+114 VRNQVIILESTTY
-127 PGTTIEVLIPNLE
+127 PGTTVEVLIPNLE

-184 EKIQSFYESIIDN
+184 EKIKSFYESIIEN
-197 TVLVKGTKE
+197 IVLVKGTKE

-277 TRQIG
+277 TRQVG

-356 YFDPFVKE
+356 YFDPFVKK
-364 FSVFGKEI
+364 FSVCLAKQ
-372 NKEDEINSFDN
+372 
-383 YDMLLVLTPHSNFS
+383 L
-397 DIDFSKIKTIIF
+397 IK
-409 SIKGFFGPLSNTKR
+409 KMK
-423 VKTRIL
+423 
-429 YPYTSSFPN
+429 
-438 EDSGS
+438 
-443 VEY
+443 

>member
-1 MTSNTEFE
+1 MENKEDFEFE
-9 YDLGVVGLGY
+9 LGVVGLGY
-19 VGLPLAVESSNQGL
+19 VGLPLAVETANNNL
-33 KVIGYDINPERV
+33 NVIGYDINSERV
-45 EMINNGISPIEDILN
+45 ENINNGKSPIEDISDN
-60 DELSNAL
+60 ELSKSL
-67 NNFHSTLDSELL
+67 KYFQSTTDSKKL
-79 SKCQNIVISV
+79 SRCKVIVISV
-89 PTPLTDYQPDLSFV
+89 PTPLTDYQPDLSYV
-103 INAAKTVGENL
+103 VNAAKTVGENL
-114 VKNQVIILESTTY
+114 VKNQVVILESTTY
-127 PGTTIEVLIPNLE
+127 PGTTVEVLIPNLE
-140 NTSKLKAGED
+140 SMSGLKAGED

-163 NKVWKFKNT
+163 NEVWKFKNT
-172 PKVVSGINDIST
+172 PKVISGINDIST
-184 EKIQSFYESIIDN
+184 KKVQSFYDSIIDN
-197 TVLVKGTKE
+197 TVLVNGTKE

-296 SMPAYV
+296 SMPSYV
-302 VGQISEILNKNGK
+302 VKQVNEILNNNKK

-321 ILLMGVAYKN
+321 ILLMGVAYKK

-338 SPAIDITELLL
+338 SPAIDIAELLL
-349 EKKVDVS
+349 DKNVDLSYYDPHVEDFKVS
-356 YFDPFVKE
+356 E
-364 FSVFGKEI
+364 TSI
-372 NKEDEINSFDN
+372 NKETRSESFDN
-383 YDMLLVLTPHSNFS
+383 YDMILVLTPHS
-397 DIDFSKIKTIIF
+397 DFMSLEFDKLKTIIF
-409 SIKGFFGPLSNTKR
+409 DTTGSDFIESTE
-423 VKTRIL
+423 RI
-429 YPYTSSFPN
+429 
-438 EDSGS
+438 
-443 VEY
+443 